1 MFLILSYKEY
11 EEISTVKSGSR
22 DQVKILTDI
31 LDFEDTKSAGL
42 PGARL
47 IIFSD
52 VFTFYSRAFL
62 PELFHFDLSGFS
74 LNELV
79 HSDSLKYDDDCCA
92 DDVDHDRCDLPS
104 HKSCLKVCRII
115 CAAVYYCVEDVL
127 TCLAHL
133 LMCDKEAIEV

>member
-52 VFTFYSRAFL
+52 VFTF
-62 PELFHFDLSGFS
+62 LF
-74 LNELV
+74 
-79 HSDSLKYDDDCCA
+79 
-92 DDVDHDRCDLPS
+92 
-104 HKSCLKVCRII
+104 KSFPAGII
-115 CAAVYYCVEDVL
+115 SF
-127 TCLAHL
+127 
-133 LMCDKEAIEV
+133 

>member
-47 IIFSD
+47 II
-52 VFTFYSRAFL
+52 L
-62 PELFHFDLSGFS
+62 
-74 LNELV
+74 
-79 HSDSLKYDDDCCA
+79 CA
-92 DDVDHDRCDLPS
+92 EHGTN
-104 HKSCLKVCRII
+104 
-115 CAAVYYCVEDVL
+115 L
-127 TCLAHL
+127 TGASPVTG
-133 LMCDKEAIEV
+133 IYRQV

>member
-47 IIFSD
+47 IIFQMYLL
-52 VFTFYSRAFL
+52 FIQ
-62 PELFHFDLSGFS
+62 EL
-74 LNELV
+74 
-79 HSDSLKYDDDCCA
+79 
-92 DDVDHDRCDLPS
+92 
-104 HKSCLKVCRII
+104 SCRNYFILIFP
-115 CAAVYYCVEDVL
+115 DF
-127 TCLAHL
+127 L
-133 LMCDKEAIEV
+133 LMNLFTATASSTMMTAAQMTSITIAAICHPISPVSRFAGSYARLFTTV